1 MIKLGDRLRG
11 RTLAATVELK
21 SPNRPTA
28 QRGGAATL
36 LFAWFVVPEKIKAA
50 DRAKQVNE
58 FHWVKADSHVDKQ
71 DADARFES
79 QRSFGVSLLWVV
91 ENDVRTPLL
100 DAVGIPLRDGFG
112 VEKLTDNTV
121 IALHVC
127 ATSATDVGHPKC
139 GDRRLVGKRPGNQA
153 HGKGATIQAGMH

>member
-58 FHWVKADSHVDKQ
+58 FHWVKADSHVEKQ
-71 DADARFES
+71 HADARFES
-79 QRSFGVSLLWVV
+79 QRTFGVSRLWVV

-100 DAVGIPLRDGFG
+100 DRREAPRESSPRERGNHSGWDALDPCTGSPDRHSASTHPSRDR
-112 VEKLTDNTV
+112 D
-121 IALHVC
+121 
-127 ATSATDVGHPKC
+127 
-139 GDRRLVGKRPGNQA
+139 
-153 HGKGATIQAGMH
+153 